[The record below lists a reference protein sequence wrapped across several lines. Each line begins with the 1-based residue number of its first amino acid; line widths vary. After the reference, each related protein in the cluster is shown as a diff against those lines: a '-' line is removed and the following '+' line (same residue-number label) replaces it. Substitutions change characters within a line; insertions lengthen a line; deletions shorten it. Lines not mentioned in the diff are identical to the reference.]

1 MNPGNTNPKQPHKP
15 KQNLP
20 KQDFTER
27 LNQLIG
33 RILGKKPNRPRPDLD
48 SESKTANLT
57 FIVIV
62 LFSLLGLWALSGFYY
77 VPDTQSALV
86 FQSGKYQ
93 KTLQG
98 PNAGFTLPYP
108 FGSVIAV
115 DTGVSDRLFIG
126 KTSAIDTGYL
136 AITKDLVGVS
146 VNAEFSYQVVDP
158 SKLFMNY
165 LQEDNDVDTLMIQL
179 VEQKM
184 HTFIATNAA
193 NDLLTGNLIV
203 LSNQLRDTANEEL
216 ANYGIKLV
224 KLNLSELK
232 RYTVVANVATKSAV
246 STSEV
251 ATTDA
256 TNDHKA
262 TVESEALAMQ
272 LINEANDYQ
281 NEQLALAHAN
291 VAKFKQLLPQY
302 KANPSVIAEQLYYQL
317 LADVPVSRSKD
328 YPLLQLSLPELL
340 ALAKSTTTVLS
351 NNQNSDVK
359 MNNDS
364 TAISKDLRSVDRTVK
379 RGRDLNRASV
389 NEYGN

>member
-1 MNPGNTNPKQPHKP
+1 MNLGNTNPKQSQKP
-15 KQNLP
+15 KQDLP

-27 LNQLIG
+27 LNQFIG
-33 RILGKKPNRPRPDLD
+33 RILGKKPNRPRPDL
-48 SESKTANLT
+48 ESKTANLT
-57 FIVIV
+57 FIVII

-77 VPDTQSALV
+77 VTTQSALIL
-86 FQSGKYQ
+86 QSGKYQ

-98 PNAGFTLPYP
+98 PDAGFTFPYP

-126 KTSAIDTGYL
+126 KTSATDTGYL
-136 AITKDLVGVS
+136 TITKDLVPVS
-146 VNAEFSYQVVDP
+146 VDAEFSYQVVEP
-158 SKLFMNY
+158 SKLFINY

-184 HTFIATNAA
+184 HTFIATNVA

-232 RYTVVANVATKSAV
+232 RYNVVANVATESAV
-246 STSEV
+246 STNEI
-251 ATTDA
+251 ATTEV
-256 TNDHKA
+256 TNDSNA
-262 TVESEALAMQ
+262 TVESDVLAMQ
-272 LINEANDYQ
+272 LINEANYYQ
-281 NEQLALAHAN
+281 SEQLALAHAN

-302 KANPSVIAEQLYYQL
+302 KANSNAIVEQLYYQL
-317 LADVPVSRSKD
+317 LADVPASRSKD

-340 ALAKSTTTVLS
+340 TLAESTASVL
-351 NNQNSDVK
+351 NNQNTAVK
-359 MNNDS
+359 INNDS
-364 TAISKDLRSVDRTVK
+364 TAISKDSRSVDRTVK
-379 RGRDLNRASV
+379 RGRDLNRTSV